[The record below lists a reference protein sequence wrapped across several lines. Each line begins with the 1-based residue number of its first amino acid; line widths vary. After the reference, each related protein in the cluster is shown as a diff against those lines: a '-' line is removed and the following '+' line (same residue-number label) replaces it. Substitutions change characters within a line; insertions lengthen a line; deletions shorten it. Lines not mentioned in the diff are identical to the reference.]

1 MFLPNDIYMLPLSLA
16 KKLML
21 RGRKGIP
28 VVAQQKLTNLVTM
41 RLWVQSL
48 ALLSGGFGVAVV

>member
-28 VVAQQKLTNLVTM
+28 VVAQQKQINLVTM
-41 RLWVQSL
+41 RLCV
-48 ALLSGGFGVAVV
+48 